1 MPPGSLLHQLSL
13 PPQSN
18 KIEKAVSAAHTFL
31 QKNPNHEMTLRYLNY
46 YRTMLDV
53 DEYLVDL
60 EAQPY
65 EVTGGQGWGRRGVP
79 GAQCMLSPAEPQ
91 GSSSPLLS
99 TACPPPAQKEHLWGP
114 VQGTELPWGEL
125 GRLVQLV
132 GRAGLRHLAE
142 R

>member
-1 MPPGSLLHQLSL
+1 MRGSCRVDLSPPCLFL

-31 QKNPNHEMTLRYLNY
+31 QKNPKHEMTLRYLNY

-65 EVTGGQGWGRRGVP
+65 EVRR
-79 GAQCMLSPAEPQ
+79 
-91 GSSSPLLS
+91 
-99 TACPPPAQKEHLWGP
+99 
-114 VQGTELPWGEL
+114 PWG
-125 GRLVQLV
+125 
-132 GRAGLRHLAE
+132 
-142 R
+142 